1 MATSA
6 ITLKSIDA
14 ARTAVENLKRQE
26 GDAWQFLRAGASSG
40 LKARKPN
47 GLEPT
52 NKSTTASEPAP
63 KAPQPSHPPD
73 KLAKS
78 FQSDGDSR
86 RKAPSFASF
95 ASAKVKAPPESVS
108 TKGVLTVPK
117 SPYGYQLSGFLCVFS

>member
-1 MATSA
+1 MAVFASG
-6 ITLKSIDA
+6 SIEWA
-14 ARTAVENLKRQE
+14 E
-26 GDAWQFLRAGASSG
+26 G
-40 LKARKPN
+40 KEPN

-95 ASAKVKAPPESVS
+95 CVR
-108 TKGVLTVPK
+108 KGQGSSRECIYERVLTVSK